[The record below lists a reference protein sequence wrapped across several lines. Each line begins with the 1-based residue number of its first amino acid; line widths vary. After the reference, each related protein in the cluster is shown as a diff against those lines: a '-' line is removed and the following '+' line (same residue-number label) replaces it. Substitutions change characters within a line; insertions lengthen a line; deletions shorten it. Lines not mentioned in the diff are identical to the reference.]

1 MNILAIDTANNFLSL
16 ALYKDQVIHTL
27 CEDIGSKQ
35 SEFIL
40 PKINQL
46 LTENNTKLKDL
57 TSISYNAG
65 PGGFTGLRIGLSV
78 AMSLAYSLK
87 IPLHPVNM
95 FAMYHNALSTETNSI
110 IALDAKLGQIYLAG
124 FDNNGEYLIEP
135 QLINPEQLSSVLS
148 KHNLIND
155 DNTIITG
162 SGWMAYTEIFNQDVS
177 LQNLQYVESS
187 YPSAA
192 TMINLVLSGKSQ
204 PCAAHEAEL
213 LYLRNKVALN
223 LEEQKQSKQ

>member
-16 ALYKDQVIHTL
+16 ALYKDNLIYTIY
-27 CEDIGSKQ
+27 EDIGNKQ

-46 LTENNTKLKDL
+46 LTENDTKLQDL

-65 PGGFTGLRIGLSV
+65 PGGFTGLRISLSV

-95 FAMYHNALSTETNSI
+95 FAMYQNALNTDTNSI

-124 FDNNGEYLIEP
+124 FYNNGEYLIEP

-148 KHNLIND
+148 EHNLIND
-155 DNTIITG
+155 NDTIITG

>member
-16 ALYKDQVIHTL
+16 ALYKDNLIYTI
-27 CEDIGSKQ
+27 CEDIGNKQ

-46 LTENNTKLKDL
+46 LTENDTKLQDL

-87 IPLHPVNM
+87 IPLYPVNM
-95 FAMYHNALSTETNSI
+95 FAMYHNALNTDNNSI

-124 FDNNGEYLIEP
+124 FDNKGGYLIEP

-155 DNTIITG
+155 NDTIITG
-162 SGWMAYTEIFNQDVS
+162 SGWTAYTEIFNQDVS
-177 LQNLQYVESS
+177 LQNLQYVESG
-187 YPSAA
+187 YPSAT

-204 PCAAHEAEL
+204 PCSAHEAEL